1 MILKTRWC
9 WKPSKHG
16 DKSSSGLWSGRDCW
30 EIETAFAKIY
40 QPSLQMRRLA
50 LRIHEYLTFFGY
62 EKKIDFCRSK
72 KSFIALLVSR
82 EFHFDWIWSSNFE
95 PKKINLSQ
103 NIQVSILIEI
113 ERSTSSDNI
122 MMLYPE
128 TFNDLKTTNNCSG
141 SKWTVMLSYTVL
153 LSTWMRTHKWVFLL
167 SLIIK
172 LGQTILMNNTYEER
186 STTFSQ
192 VSWIRRRDW
201 HIMSVG
207 ETVFTTDDRVQVLFQ
222 LGSTRVHNEKIES
235 KDSLGYV
242 C

>member
-1 MILKTRWC
+1 MILKTRWS
-9 WKPSKHG
+9 WKPFKHG
-16 DKSSSGLWSGRDCW
+16 DKSSSGLWSGRECW

-40 QPSLQMRRLA
+40 QPLLQMRRLA

-62 EKKIDFCRSK
+62 DKKIDFCRSM
-72 KSFIALLVSR
+72 KSFITLLVSR

-95 PKKINLSQ
+95 PKKIYLSQ
-103 NIQVSILIEI
+103 NIQLSILIEI
-113 ERSTSSDNI
+113 ERSTLSDNI
-122 MMLYPE
+122 MMLYPD
-128 TFNDLKTTNNCSG
+128 TFDDLKIQTTNNSSG
-141 SKWTVMLSYTVL
+141 SKWTVMLSYTAL

-167 SLIIK
+167 SVISNSDEQYI
-172 LGQTILMNNTYEER
+172 ER
-186 STTFSQ
+186 STTFPQ

-222 LGSTRVHNEKIES
+222 LGSTRVHDEKIYS
-235 KDSLGYV
+235 KDSFGWYV